1 MPGVADLPVLTTLLP
16 GFLGTKLPEWVR
28 DRLQAGLGGVCLF
41 GPNIDSIPQLQALTD
56 AIDAANPHALI
67 AIDEEGGDV
76 TRLFHQVGSPFPG
89 NAVLGRIDDLNTTRN
104 AAAQIGWELRRAG
117 VHVNFAPDADINS
130 NPDNPVI
137 GVRSFGIS
145 PERVAEHTA
154 AWIAGLQST
163 GVAASA
169 KHFPGHGD
177 TSQDSHVSLPVV
189 DRSLQELRQRELV
202 PFAAAIDAGS
212 RLVMTSHIL
221 LPQLDPE
228 HPATL
233 SYDILTGLL
242 RGELGFSGVIVSDA
256 LDMAGASAG
265 RGIPDAAVQSLR
277 AGCDLLCLGTANS
290 DEQLSEIE
298 HAVSSAV
305 AEGFLGTAR
314 LNEAASRVLAL
325 ADDLA
330 AAPPIPERDNEA
342 WPGGE
347 PELINAFDIQPG
359 AAAWRTR
366 PSPRFTVVR
375 LDTEVSPAIGDTRWG
390 PFPDPQFVVTT
401 EHSIPTLDPNEPV
414 LVVGRDIHRHAVA
427 RAAVDQLR
435 QHHTHVLVVDMGWP
449 SDDRRYAD
457 VATFGASR
465 LIGGA
470 LLTYL
475 ASETPR
481 PSPV

>member
-1 MPGVADLPVLTTLLP
+1 MPGVEDLPVLTTLLP
-16 GFLGTKLPEWVR
+16 GFLGTRLPGWVR
-28 DRLQAGLGGVCLF
+28 DRLRAGLGGVCLF
-41 GPNIDSIPQLQALTD
+41 GPNIDSFPQLNALTD
-56 AIDAANPHALI
+56 AIYAANPRALI

-89 NAVLGRIDDLNTTRN
+89 NAVLGRIDDLNATRN

-117 VHVNFAPDADINS
+117 VNVNFAPDADINS

-154 AWIAGLQST
+154 AWIAGMQST

-189 DRSLQELRQRELV
+189 DRSLKELRQREFV
-202 PFAAAIDAGS
+202 PFVAAISAGT

-265 RGIPDAAVQSLR
+265 RGIPEASAQALR
-277 AGCDLLCLGTANS
+277 AGCDLLCLGTANT
-290 DEQLSEIE
+290 DDQLTEIE
-298 HAVSSAV
+298 AAVSTAM
-305 AEGFLGTAR
+305 AEGSLAAAR
-314 LNEAASRVLAL
+314 VNEAANRVLAL

-330 AAPPIPERDNEA
+330 AAPPVPEPDSDA

-347 PELINAFDIQPG
+347 SELINAFDIQPG
-359 AAAWRTR
+359 AAIWRTR
-366 PSPRFTVVR
+366 PAPGFTIVR
-375 LDTEVSPAIGDTRWG
+375 LDADVSPAIGATPWG

-401 EHSIPTLDPNEPV
+401 EHSIPTLDPNEA
-414 LVVGRDIHRHAVA
+414 VVVIGRDIHRHASA

-435 QHHTHVLVVDMGWP
+435 QRHTHVLVVDMGWP

-465 LIGGA
+465 LIGRA

-475 ASETPR
+475 ARETPG